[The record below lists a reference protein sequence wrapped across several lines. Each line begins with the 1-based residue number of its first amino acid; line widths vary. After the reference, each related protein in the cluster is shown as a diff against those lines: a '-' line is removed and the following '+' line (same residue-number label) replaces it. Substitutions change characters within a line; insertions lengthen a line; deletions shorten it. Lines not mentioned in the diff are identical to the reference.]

1 MRTQFS
7 GYAVTG
13 TISENVN
20 VPYQL
25 MLILLPIAF
34 WVIAN
39 WCFTALMDGKGT
51 MRDIVIATGYALKPY
66 VLLSVPLFLLSHV
79 LTQEEAMI
87 YTLLDAICLIWVLG
101 LLFFGMMTIHDYSLS
116 KSVLTVILTLLGMCI
131 ILFILL
137 LLASL
142 VQEIYNYFYGIYK
155 ELVFRTY

>member
-1 MRTQFS
+1 
-7 GYAVTG
+7 
-13 TISENVN
+13 
-20 VPYQL
+20 
-25 MLILLPIAF
+25 
-34 WVIAN
+34 
-39 WCFTALMDGKGT
+39 
-51 MRDIVIATGYALKPY
+51 
-66 VLLSVPLFLLSHV
+66 
-79 LTQEEAMI
+79 MI

-131 ILFILL
+131 SLFILL

>member
-1 MRTQFS
+1 
-7 GYAVTG
+7 
-13 TISENVN
+13 
-20 VPYQL
+20 
-25 MLILLPIAF
+25 
-34 WVIAN
+34 
-39 WCFTALMDGKGT
+39 
-51 MRDIVIATGYALKPY
+51 
-66 VLLSVPLFLLSHV
+66 
-79 LTQEEAMI
+79 MI
-87 YTLLDAICLIWVLG
+87 YTLLDGICLIWVLG